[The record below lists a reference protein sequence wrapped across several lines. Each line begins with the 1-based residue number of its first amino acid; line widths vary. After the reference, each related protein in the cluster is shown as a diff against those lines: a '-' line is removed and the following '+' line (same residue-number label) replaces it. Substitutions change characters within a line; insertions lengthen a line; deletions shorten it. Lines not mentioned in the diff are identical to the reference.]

1 MSTTIKAQERKD
13 FKNSS
18 TKAIRSKGHV
28 PGIIYGYKTD
38 NKAVS
43 LDSIDLL
50 KTLRDEGRNAI
61 IQLDVEGK
69 KHSVMVNDM
78 QMDTMKN
85 EILHADFIVVN
96 MDSEV
101 DVEVPLHLTGD
112 AQGVKDGGVLQQPLY
127 QISITAKPN
136 DIPQTIEV
144 DISNLTVNETL
155 TISDL
160 KDSKKYTINHEDD
173 EVIASILPP
182 QAEEEI
188 DSGEQ
193 QESGEPE
200 NAEGREGEEEEAE

>member
-1 MSTTIKAQERKD
+1 MSTTIKAQERKNL
-13 FKNSS
+13 KNSA
-18 TKAIRSKGHV
+18 TRAIRLQGHV
-28 PGIIYGYKTD
+28 PGIIYGYKTE

-61 IQLDVEGK
+61 IKLDVDGK
-69 KHSVMVNDM
+69 THSVMVNDM

-85 EILHADFIVVN
+85 EILHADFLAVN
-96 MDSEV
+96 LDSEV

-127 QISITAKPN
+127 QVSVTAKPS
-136 DIPQTIEV
+136 DIPQSIEV
-144 DISNLTVNETL
+144 DISNLAVNDTITV
-155 TISDL
+155 SDL
-160 KDSKKYTINHEDD
+160 KDEKKYTINNEDD

-188 DSGEQ
+188 DSGEE
-193 QESGEPE
+193 QEPGEPE
-200 NAEGREGEEEEAE
+200 NAEGREGEEQSE

>member
-1 MSTTIKAQERKD
+1 MSTTIKAKERKD
-13 FKNSS
+13 FKKSA
-18 TKAIRSKGHV
+18 TRAIRLQGHV
-28 PGIIYGYKTD
+28 PGIIYGFKTD

-43 LDSIDLL
+43 IDSIDLL
-50 KTLRDEGRNAI
+50 KVLRDEGRNAI
-61 IQLDVEGK
+61 IQLDVDGK

-78 QMDTMKN
+78 QRDTMKN
-85 EILHADFIVVN
+85 EILHADFLAVN
-96 MDSEV
+96 MNSEV
-101 DVEVPLHLTGD
+101 DVEVPLTLTGE

-127 QISITAKPN
+127 QISVTAKPN

-144 DISNLTVNETL
+144 DISNLAVNDTL

-188 DSGEQ
+188 DSGEE
-193 QESGEPE
+193 QEPGEPE
-200 NAEGREGEEEEAE
+200 NAEGREGEDEAE